1 VRQVYDVLSEKETA
15 IKRLRR
21 EIDALR
27 LVCQMVHEEGDSSPN
42 ACDSSVER
50 EDDTEAVRRAH
61 EKEAALARLRIRL
74 LEEPQEGAT
83 ESSGNV
89 LLQFGRAALGASRS
103 LLKRVLVTRL
113 LEREP
118 PGKTIRDVFER
129 LGRSPAA

>member
-1 VRQVYDVLSEKETA
+1 VRQVHEVLSEKEMA

-42 ACDSSVER
+42 ACDSRVEG

-61 EKEAALARLRIRL
+61 EKEAVLARVRIRL
-74 LEEPQEGAT
+74 LEEPQKGAT

-89 LLQFGRAALGASRS
+89 LLQFRRAALGASRS
-103 LLKRVLVTRL
+103 LLKLVLDTPF
-113 LEREP
+113 LERKP
-118 PGKTIRDVFER
+118 PAKAIRDVFGR